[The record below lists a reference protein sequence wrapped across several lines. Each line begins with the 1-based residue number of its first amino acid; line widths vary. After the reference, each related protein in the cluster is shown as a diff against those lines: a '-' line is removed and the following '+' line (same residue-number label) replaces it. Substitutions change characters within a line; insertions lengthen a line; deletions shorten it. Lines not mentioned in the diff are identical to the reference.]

1 MSVPETRL
9 EDKLGHLLQ
18 VYGSQ
23 RLTVVPVKE
32 ERVRI
37 DDMQTSDSAVLF
49 VDNGDGAVQKTGP
62 EEVNLESGIL
72 EPPKVETNFGLE
84 ACEGSDLTAEQ
95 HMVDPDQ
102 SSKSSTEDVESAAVV
117 EFKITDPDQ
126 PVHDNKCLLLPDE
139 AIDGDSLQENWKV
152 NQPDHHPKMVT
163 GYDGWLRLSLG
174 SASTSLELDRSL
186 RHQKVLGFSALPKLD
201 SSEQGGSPR
210 SSCSPRPCSPP
221 GQLPSGPTTTPF
233 LDFFKDKVLDNGV
246 QRALNLLDQDAHAL
260 PGRFINRE
268 GGGCGGQFTCS
279 NSKGET
285 DLLLRSSTAPGQIFQ
300 PVPCLPLPEACPSN
314 SSTSISLPWK
324 TVRVLQPLRTQQA
337 ETISVNPQRAPQSTD
352 QAGPGLY
359 HKAEQI
365 KPLPASLPSWMKQ
378 NRDSLYTTNNTPPP
392 PPPQQQQQRA
402 FRDWKPSIDPGA
414 SSSVQVPEGTVESD
428 SQAWR
433 RGNVQR
439 LGNIDAGFKSTM
451 CAGDPR
457 GCLEA
462 LARAVDIFQEHEVE
476 EFILFSFLISF
487 FLFIYSK
494 TRYSSMFTVDS

>member
-1 MSVPETRL
+1 MFTFGTRSLMSVPETRV

-18 VYGSQ
+18 VYESQ

-32 ERVRI
+32 EGRARI
-37 DDMQTSDSAVLF
+37 DDMQISDSAVLF

-72 EPPKVETNFGLE
+72 EPPKVETNSGLE

-117 EFKITDPDQ
+117 EFKITGPDDQ
-126 PVHDNKCLLLPDE
+126 AVHDNKCLLLPDE
-139 AIDGDSLQENWKV
+139 VIDGDSLQENWKV

-210 SSCSPRPCSPP
+210 SSFDSPRPCSP
-221 GQLPSGPTTTPF
+221 GQLPSGPTATPF
-233 LDFFKDKVLDNGV
+233 VDFFKDKVLDNGV
-246 QRALNLLDQDAHAL
+246 QRALNLLDQDGHAQL
-260 PGRFINRE
+260 PGRFINKE

-279 NSKGET
+279 DSKGET
-285 DLLLRSSTAPGQIFQ
+285 DLLRSSTAPGQIFQ

-337 ETISVNPQRAPQSTD
+337 ETISVNPHRAPQSTD

-378 NRDSLYTTNNTPPP
+378 NRDSLYMTNNTP
-392 PPPQQQQQRA
+392 QQRA

-414 SSSVQVPEGTVESD
+414 SSSVQVPKGTVEPD
-428 SQAWR
+428 LQAWR

-462 LARAVDIFQEHEVE
+462 LAPAVDIFQEHEVE
-476 EFILFSFLISF
+476 EFILFVS
-487 FLFIYSK
+487 
-494 TRYSSMFTVDS
+494 